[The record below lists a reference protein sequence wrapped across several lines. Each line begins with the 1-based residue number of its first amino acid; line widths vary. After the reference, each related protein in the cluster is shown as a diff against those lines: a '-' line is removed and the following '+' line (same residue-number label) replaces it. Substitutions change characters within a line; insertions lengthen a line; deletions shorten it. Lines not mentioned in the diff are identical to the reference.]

1 MLILIHPRMNP
12 GWNHDIF
19 LYLEPIRGWIPMNP
33 ISCND
38 PLGVAK
44 QRWLVEITRWGV
56 KDGDLT
62 DGSTTRVTIW
72 QCVKTLYPCSSHQN
86 SWDLWMFIPL
96 KMVLIGI
103 DPYPYDVWLVWHLS
117 PFDGLKESD
126 AHHAWGISWHLQVPK
141 VPPKVPRHCSMLGLS
156 SKLAWAFCHRSRC
169 FPPSNVSCFFYVCLS
184 WNTRWGVKDG
194 DLTDGST
201 IQYEWVAIWQCVK
214 TLYPCSS
221 HQNSW

>member
-117 PFDGLKESD
+117 QFDGLKESD
-126 AHHAWGISWHLQVPK
+126 AHHVWGHFLGTCK
-141 VPPKVPRHCSMLGLS
+141 CPRSHP
-156 SKLAWAFCHRSRC
+156 RSQGTAAC
-169 FPPSNVSCFFYVCLS
+169 WDC
-184 WNTRWGVKDG
+184 W
-194 DLTDGST
+194 
-201 IQYEWVAIWQCVK
+201 
-214 TLYPCSS
+214 
-221 HQNSW
+221 HQNWHGHFATDQGASHHPMFLVFFLCVFVLKYQVGCERWRFDRWEYNTIWMSCNMAVCQNLVPL